1 MRIDVDDSGMI
12 TLDEFF
18 NYLRTDWSP
27 FIGRAFHQMDSDQV
41 GQSADQLSPDEWLI
55 GLYNYCTLTPEAL
68 ARFAFELYDDDGSE
82 FISHDELETMVDD
95 VFGKDFNK
103 EVSEQGDAKRYEVGE
118 KRSEANQACYCGRVG
133 EPLAFSIVSVLP
145 LYERDSIHESFKLSE
160 RVFTTNRSWT
170 ITVSLRHS
178 RLDFG
183 PRASEENEQ
192 LA

>member
-103 EVSEQGDAKRYEVGE
+103 EVSERGDAKRYEVGE
-118 KRSEANQACYCGRVG
+118 KRSE
-133 EPLAFSIVSVLP
+133 S
-145 LYERDSIHESFKLSE
+145 
-160 RVFTTNRSWT
+160 
-170 ITVSLRHS
+170 SL
-178 RLDFG
+178 LL
-183 PRASEENEQ
+183 RASRRTTSLQ
-192 LA
+192 